1 MAMAKQS
8 ATDILKE
15 RICVLEIRQKEEGKA
30 LREELMVT
38 YESLKPVNLLKS
50 TIKEYATSEELK
62 KTIFETA
69 IALVN
74 GFLAKQLI
82 KPNPDNY
89 VLKLI
94 TTLLQLGTANLL
106 TNNRDAIYQFILGW
120 VEKLIQPSKEKE
132 VESGSFC
139 E

>member
-8 ATDILKE
+8 ATNVLKE
-15 RICVLEIRQKEEGKA
+15 RIAVLEIRQKEEGKA
-30 LREELMVT
+30 LREELMAT

-50 TIKEYATSEELK
+50 TINEYANSEELK
-62 KTIFETA
+62 KTLFETA

-82 KPNPDNY
+82 KPNPNNFL
-89 VLKLI
+89 LKLI

-106 TNNRDAIYQFILGW
+106 TNNRDAISQFILSW
-120 VEKLIQPSKEKE
+120 VEKLVQPSKEKE
-132 VESGSFC
+132 VEPGSFC